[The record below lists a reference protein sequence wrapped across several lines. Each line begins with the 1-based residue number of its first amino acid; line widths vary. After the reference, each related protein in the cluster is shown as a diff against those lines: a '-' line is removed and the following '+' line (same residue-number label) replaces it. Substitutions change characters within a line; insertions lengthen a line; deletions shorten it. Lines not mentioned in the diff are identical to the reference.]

1 MKAETIDHVT
11 LSRLVEAGAVRGAH
25 IVGQPG
31 GWAVMVQYG
40 THERPLAAQRSR
52 QVRLFRR
59 FETLVSYL
67 KDVGLS
73 RYDVDAANFGQPGA
87 SVSKRPDRAAAMK
100 HTHEAA
106 AYDAW
111 FRAQVQEELDHPSP
125 ALTDQEAQA
134 YMQPLLDSIKA
145 RVNG

>member
-1 MKAETIDHVT
+1 MTAETIDHVT

-59 FETLVSYL
+59 FEIRFLY
-67 KDVGLS
+67 
-73 RYDVDAANFGQPGA
+73 R
-87 SVSKRPDRAAAMK
+87 
-100 HTHEAA
+100 
-106 AYDAW
+106 
-111 FRAQVQEELDHPSP
+111 
-125 ALTDQEAQA
+125 
-134 YMQPLLDSIKA
+134 
-145 RVNG
+145 